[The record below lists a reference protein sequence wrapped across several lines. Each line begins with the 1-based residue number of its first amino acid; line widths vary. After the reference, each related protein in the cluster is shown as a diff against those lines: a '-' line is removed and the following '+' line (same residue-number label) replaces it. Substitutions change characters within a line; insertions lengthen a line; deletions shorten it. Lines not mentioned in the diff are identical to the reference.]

1 LTSREGR
8 RRSSSGVRGSPN
20 ALGSLKH
27 KARRMGLGLRAAKRF
42 LEGRE
47 GLVRVE
53 SHLEKG
59 SAFTVTLPVTP
70 KVEEMNKR

>member
-1 LTSREGR
+1 
-8 RRSSSGVRGSPN
+8 
-20 ALGSLKH
+20 
-27 KARRMGLGLRAAKRF
+27 MGLGLRAAKRF

-59 SAFTVTLPVTP
+59 SAFTVTLPITP
-70 KVEEMNKR
+70 KVEEMSKR